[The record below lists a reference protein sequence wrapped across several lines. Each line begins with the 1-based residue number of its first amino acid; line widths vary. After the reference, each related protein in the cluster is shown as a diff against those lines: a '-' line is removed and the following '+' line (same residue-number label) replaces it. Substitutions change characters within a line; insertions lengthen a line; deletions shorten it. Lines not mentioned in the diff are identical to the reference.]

1 MSADLSDSIKRLVK
15 KGKENGFV
23 LISEL
28 DEIIKNLKAADK
40 QYIRDGLEELEIQIV
55 KTPKDYD
62 EYKYMTGEQA
72 IEFLQSLS
80 DGKTKAFVKLRIM
93 IVTKPIL
100 VGLKIHLK
108 TGYFLGG
115 LNLMLKYIGFVFFT
129 FLVKDK
135 EKKH

>member
-1 MSADLSDSIKRLVK
+1 MNADLSDSIKRLVK

-28 DEIIKNLKAADK
+28 DEIIKNLKVADQ

-72 IEFLQSLS
+72 IEFFKENES
-80 DGKTKAFVKLRIM
+80 KL
-93 IVTKPIL
+93 
-100 VGLKIHLK
+100 
-108 TGYFLGG
+108 LGHD
-115 LNLMLKYIGFVFFT
+115 LLTIFQPSFALFPSSP
-129 FLVKDK
+129 
-135 EKKH
+135 